1 MSTLGQILTVRRILD
16 GVKSKIIP
24 LILLFID
31 FYKAL
36 DSINRKEM
44 NYILIK
50 YEIPEEIT
58 NTIMMLYKNTQSMV
72 RSPDGD
78 TSFFKITTGVLQGD
92 TIAPFIFIVCL
103 DYVLMNS
110 LDINSNLG
118 FTLSQ
123 RRSRC
128 SPEIYITDI
137 DYADDIAV
145 ITDSV
150 NAAMTLLHNIEERSS
165 YRLYTLA

>member
-36 DSINRKEM
+36 DSIHRKEM

-58 NTIMMLYKNTQSMV
+58 NTIMMLYKNTQYMV

-110 LDINSNLG
+110 LDINSNLA

-123 RRSRC
+123 RRSRS
-128 SPEIYITDI
+128 SPEICITDI
-137 DYADDIAV
+137 DYVDDIAV